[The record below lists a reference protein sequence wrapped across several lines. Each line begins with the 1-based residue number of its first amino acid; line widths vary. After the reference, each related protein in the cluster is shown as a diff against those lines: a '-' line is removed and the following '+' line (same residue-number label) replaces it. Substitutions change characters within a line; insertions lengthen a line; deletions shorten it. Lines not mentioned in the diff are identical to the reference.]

1 MASVETGINISS
13 LSMVTP
19 SLFNFACI
27 FFTEVNSRVAI
38 CRLAL
43 LIFYMKRIYTVI
55 ALMKSIYMY
64 FIDVHYLSGESI
76 GEGGKVMVSDYL
88 STTSALLRLKC
99 ILMLGYLCVRTSRI
113 VVNVFNRDA
122 VH

>member
-1 MASVETGINISS
+1 
-13 LSMVTP
+13 
-19 SLFNFACI
+19 
-27 FFTEVNSRVAI
+27 
-38 CRLAL
+38 
-43 LIFYMKRIYTVI
+43 
-55 ALMKSIYMY
+55 MY

-76 GEGGKVMVSDYL
+76 GEGGKVMVSGYL